1 MLLEE
6 NNRDFPPLNSSTH
19 LVSRTNLVSKTKKA
33 VQQIEILFLY
43 TKKEHLS
50 FYYKCSAPPQQ
61 RTVVFYYSAFIFEN

>member
-19 LVSRTNLVSKTKKA
+19 LVSRTNLVSRPRKQCSKWKYFSST
-33 VQQIEILFLY
+33 Q
-43 TKKEHLS
+43 KKEHAS